1 MGIKISQLPTLTLGN
16 IRDANQLPVVDTT
29 TLGTKK
35 VTIGDIKTYATQG
48 LSQLAFSGSYSDL
61 VNVPT
66 TFPIPTASPTTL
78 GGIRVGGFLS
88 IDQNGVLSADPGFY
102 NINVGNVQLSSAVGA
117 LNVIAGNNVT
127 IDADDQTN
135 TVIINSSGGG
145 GGGSG
150 NVGRANTGTLA
161 VYFNTNTVTGTNIT
175 VEGTSITT
183 DGVLT
188 AAGFVGERLTATSIV
203 TTVGDLILA
212 PSANVSVTGKRIVN
226 LSTPVGSNDA
236 ATKAY
241 VDAQTSRA
249 FGKVA
254 VPGQGLVSA
263 TSGTDTLNFAAGNNV
278 TLSTNPATK
287 TVTIAVNNTLSFAL
301 LPATTSSIGG
311 VIVGSGL
318 TIDQNGVL
326 AATAQALTTATTS
339 TLGGIIIG
347 DGLTIDGNGR
357 VSSAQQFV
365 LNTAS
370 STVVGGVK
378 IGFGLQI
385 DSQGTI
391 SVPTQVLT
399 TATKFLLGGV
409 KIGNSIAAAVDG
421 TIDVNVAQLT
431 PATTSSVGVVKP
443 GYGLSVRPD
452 GSLDLGVN
460 GNFTITGNLSVA
472 GVISATNIFT
482 TGTAVTIISSA
493 NDLQLRAA
501 GQVITNTT
509 LYVNTSTPA
518 TSTSTGALQV
528 WGGIGVGKN
537 IITGEPSSI
546 DSVYISGSRSGGGVY
561 NIAIGSGALSAN
573 AGASYLTA
581 VGYNA
586 LQLSNTSENSAFGY
600 NAGSSL
606 TSGSK
611 NTFVGQAA
619 GSGLASG
626 TFNSVFGHQSY
637 AGQGGSSYN
646 TIFGSNINA
655 VANQVQNYN
664 TFIGY
669 NIANVTN
676 RPGSYNIAIG
686 GNNLQAT
693 TGTSNIVI
701 GYGAGSGLTTG
712 SNQVIIGGYNGT
724 AIATQ
729 TGYISLADG
738 IGNLRAQWDGKGQL
752 THYNTAT
759 FASTKNATDT
769 TSGSVIIA
777 GGVGIAQDV
786 WVGGNM
792 YVQGSQVITAAY
804 LGTPISTITA
814 GTDTK
819 VVTTGSAVT
828 IWNTS
833 TLQTITARGNS
844 TSNPIRIT
852 SQASTTGTSTGA
864 LVVDGSIGLAGSIQA
879 GGIINAGA
887 DSTASSVSETVGLYD
902 RSRRVMTQAILIGD
916 LGIEVTTSSNT
927 ATVMAYN
934 IKNTGVRFITPG
946 DGLAMLVNG
955 TSAVANGT
963 GTVELSVTAGL
974 EEIVNNGNTTAFP
987 MKVLSTASVSTS
999 SNSGALVVAGGL
1011 GLQGALNVQGSIT
1024 LNGAAL
1030 TTASVFN
1037 GGTITGGLWVNN
1049 ATNSTSTSIGSNGNG
1064 AIATIGGMSIAKDL
1078 NIGGAIYINGVTI
1091 STSTVFNGG
1100 TITGAMTVN
1109 NTTDAS
1115 STQTGAII
1123 TTGGVA
1129 VGKNL
1134 YVGGSIYE
1142 VNVAAGT
1149 TSLVGN
1155 GPSFSAYR
1163 ATSAQAVASGVAPT
1177 KIQFNA
1183 EEFDTDNAYDAVS
1196 NFRFTPQVAGY
1207 YQVNASVA
1215 QGGTSATGFS
1225 AIELRKNNATYK
1237 AGNRS
1242 PNNANGVIV
1251 QLNAIV
1257 PMNGTTDYLEIFYA
1271 QTTGA
1276 SMNVAASSTAT
1287 FFQASFIRGL

>member
-48 LSQLAFSGSYSDL
+48 LSALAFSGSYADL

-78 GGIRVGGFLS
+78 GGIRVGGFLN

-102 NINVGNVQLSSAVGA
+102 NINVGNVQINSANGA

-127 IDADDQTN
+127 IDADDLTN
-135 TVIINSSGGG
+135 TIIINSSGGS

-150 NVGRANTGTLA
+150 NVGKANTGTLA

-175 VEGTSITT
+175 IEGGSITT
-183 DGVLT
+183 DGVVT

-249 FGKVA
+249 FGKVS

-311 VIVGSGL
+311 VIIGSGL
-318 TIDQNGVL
+318 SIDQNGVVT
-326 AATAQALTTATTS
+326 ASAQALTTATTS

-347 DGLTIDGNGR
+347 DGLSIDGNGR
-357 VSSAQQFV
+357 LSSAAQFV

-421 TIDVNVAQLT
+421 TIDVNVGQLT
-431 PATTSSVGVVKP
+431 PATTSSLGVVKP

-452 GSLDLGVN
+452 GSLDLGVD

-537 IITGEPSSI
+537 IITGEPSII
-546 DSVYISGSRSGGGVY
+546 DGVYISGSRTAGGVY
-561 NIAIGSGALSAN
+561 NIALGSGALGSN

-586 LQLSNTSENSAFGY
+586 LQLANVSENSAFGY
-600 NAGSSL
+600 NAGNSL
-606 TSGSK
+606 TNGSK
-611 NTFVGQAA
+611 NTFIGQAA

-626 TFNSVFGHQSY
+626 TFNSVLGHQSY
-637 AGQGGSSYN
+637 TGQGASSYN
-646 TIFGSNINA
+646 TILGSNINA
-655 VANQVQNYN
+655 NANQVQSYN

-669 NIANVTN
+669 NIANITN

-701 GYGAGSGLTTG
+701 GYGAGSGLTTA

-738 IGNLRAQWDGKGQL
+738 IGNLRAQWDNKGQV
-752 THYNTAT
+752 TFFNTAT
-759 FASTKNATDT
+759 FFATQNATNST
-769 TSGSVIIA
+769 NSGALIVA
-777 GGVGIAQDV
+777 GGAGIGQDLY
-786 WVGGNM
+786 VGGTI
-792 YVQGSQVITAAY
+792 YSQGSPVITQAY

-819 VVTTGSAVT
+819 VVTAGSAVT

-833 TLQTITARGNS
+833 TLQSITSRGNT

-864 LVVDGSIGLAGSIQA
+864 LILDGGLGLAGSIQA
-879 GGIINAGA
+879 GGTINAGA
-887 DSTASSVSETVGLYD
+887 DSTASSIAETVGLFD
-902 RSRRVMTQAILIGD
+902 RGRRVMTQAILTGD
-916 LGIEVTTSSNT
+916 LGIEVTSSSNT

-963 GTVELSVTAGL
+963 GSVTLSVTAGL
-974 EEIVNNGNTTAFP
+974 EQVSVNGNTTAFP
-987 MKVLSTASVSTS
+987 IKVLSTGSVSTS
-999 SNSGALVVAGGL
+999 SNSGALVVAGGM
-1011 GLQGALNVQGSIT
+1011 GVTGAVNISGSLT
-1024 LNGAAL
+1024 LNGAA
-1030 TTASVFN
+1030 
-1037 GGTITGGLWVNN
+1037 IT
-1049 ATNSTSTSIGSNGNG
+1049 
-1064 AIATIGGMSIAKDL
+1064 
-1078 NIGGAIYINGVTI
+1078 
-1091 STSTVFNGG
+1091 TSTVFNGG
-1100 TITGAMTVN
+1100 TITGALFVNNATASTTPTTGALRVAGGAGIQGDVNVGGSIFINGVQLSTSTIFNGGTITGALTVN
-1109 NTTDAS
+1109 NATDAT
-1115 STQTGAII
+1115 STGTGAII
-1123 TTGGVA
+1123 TTGGVGI
-1129 VGKNL
+1129 GKNL
-1134 YVGGSIYE
+1134 YVGGSIFE
-1142 VNVAAGT
+1142 VNVASGT

-1163 ATSAQAVASGVAPT
+1163 STTQAVASGATPV
-1177 KIQFNA
+1177 KITYNT
-1183 EEFDTDNAYDAVS
+1183 EEFDTDGAYDNVS
-1196 NFRFTPQVAGY
+1196 NFRFQPVVAGY
-1207 YQVNASVA
+1207 YRVSASIQ
-1215 QGGTSATGFS
+1215 QGGTSATGYS
-1225 AIELRKNNATYK
+1225 AISIYKNGSAFK
-1237 AGNRS
+1237 HGNRL
-1242 PNNANGVIV
+1242 PNNANSVVV
-1251 QLNAIV
+1251 QVTALIQ
-1257 PMNGTTDYLEIFYA
+1257 MNGTTDYLEIFYA

-1276 SMNVAASSTAT
+1276 SMTIAASQQYNY
-1287 FFQASFIRGL
+1287 FQAEFVRGL